1 MRRRLSAAACGVFL
15 AAGALAAPPA
25 AARSAEPPTTGPS
38 TSSTATLPK
47 DAPGTQPYASYWY
60 PDTLLRWNPRTD
72 PDAPFNRSTTPLR
85 PRVSDP
91 RLKANPNARAGEAKI
106 ASLVSFAPTSGNPS
120 QGSLTSNYYAFGYWQ
135 YVDTLVFWGGSAAEG
150 LILAP
155 NATVIDAAHR
165 NGVKVYGTVF
175 FPPAV
180 YGGRLQWVRDF
191 LQKDGSRFPVAD
203 KLAEVAKFYGFEGWF
218 INQETEGGDPQL
230 AADMRDFM
238 KYARAKDPS
247 VEYMWYDSM
256 VEDGRIAWQN
266 ALNSSNDAYL
276 NDPDPVAHSMFL
288 NFWWSA
294 AGLDSS
300 RAAARALGRSEYE
313 LFSGID
319 TESNGYN
326 TSVNWNAV
334 FPENAP
340 HVTSLGFYRPEWTW
354 KSSADRAD
362 FYAKDARFWVGA
374 NGDPSDTTTAS
385 PWKGLATYV
394 AESSPIT
401 AKPFVTSFNTGHGD
415 FYNVEGR
422 RVRDGGWNNLSLQDV
437 PPTYRW
443 VVESSGTKLTPS
455 IDFGDAYEGGSSLR
469 LTGRLDAPNTVR
481 LYQSRLRVS
490 RDTKLSVVLKTPSA
504 GPSRLQAAIAFAD
517 APTRF
522 TTLDLGR
529 TRGGDWER
537 RTLDLSRFAGRTI
550 AQLALRA
557 APGGAPVDGYD
568 VRIGRLAVYD
578 GDVDRPAPPSRVT
591 VLGATDTGVRQTL
604 RLSWRPSPHGSVH
617 HYAVFR
623 RNPDGTRTF
632 LGATPNTV
640 YFVPRLE
647 RVGAETATTIEVEA
661 VSAEFG
667 RSAAAKTQVTWSGEI
682 PAETNLALD
691 RPATASGQCA
701 AGESPEHAVNG
712 NPHDKWC
719 TRTQEKWLQVDLG
732 SVRRINRF
740 VVRHAES
747 GGESPLLNTSDFA
760 IRVRATESDPWTT
773 VVDVA
778 GNSAG
783 VTTHPVST
791 SARYVRLEIT
801 KPANTGN
808 SIARIFEFEVWGS

>member
-1 MRRRLSAAACGVFL
+1 MRRRLLAAACGVFL

-266 ALNSSNDAYL
+266 ALNSANDAYL

-300 RAAARALGRSEYE
+300 RAAARALGRGEYE

-374 NGDPSDTTTAS
+374 NGDPSDTTTTS
-385 PWKGLATYV
+385 PWKGLAAYV

-578 GDVDRPAPPSRVT
+578 GGVDRPAPPSRVT

-747 GGESPLLNTSDFA
+747 GGESPLLNTSDFT

>member
-1 MRRRLSAAACGVFL
+1 MRRRLLAAACGVFL

-266 ALNSSNDAYL
+266 ALNSANDAYL

-374 NGDPSDTTTAS
+374 NGDPSDTTTTS
-385 PWKGLATYV
+385 PWKGLAAYV

-760 IRVRATESDPWTT
+760 IRARATESDPWTT

>member
-374 NGDPSDTTTAS
+374 NGDPSDTTTTS
-385 PWKGLATYV
+385 PWKGLAAYV

-578 GDVDRPAPPSRVT
+578 GGVDRPAPPSRVT

-747 GGESPLLNTSDFA
+747 GGESPLLNTSDFT

>member
-1 MRRRLSAAACGVFL
+1 MRRRLLAAACGVFL

-374 NGDPSDTTTAS
+374 NGDPSDTTTTS
-385 PWKGLATYV
+385 PWKGLAAYV

>member
-1 MRRRLSAAACGVFL
+1 MRRRLLAAACGVFL

-266 ALNSSNDAYL
+266 ALNSANDAYL

-374 NGDPSDTTTAS
+374 NGDPSDTTTTS
-385 PWKGLATYV
+385 PWKGLAAYV